1 MPNQAKVH
9 IKCFNWQKNDITA
22 LFLEK
27 NVYSACFQAKRDYE
41 LVYFLHWRNVF
52 KYYFHGIYAFPPT
65 GETEDKE
72 MFGPHLTM
80 DMYGCNRKKL
90 KDVNFVYSFLDELPN
105 LVGMTKIMPPYTF
118 SYNGVKPEDWGVS
131 GIVLIAE
138 SHISIHTFPEKGYA
152 SVDIFSCKEFDVESG
167 SDIIASKFEAKTY
180 ERNFLMRGRHF
191 PKDIAR
197 SRQIIELERERE
209 GARSLPPEKE

>member
-1 MPNQAKVH
+1 
-9 IKCFNWQKNDITA
+9 
-22 LFLEK
+22 
-27 NVYSACFQAKRDYE
+27 
-41 LVYFLHWRNVF
+41 
-52 KYYFHGIYAFPPT
+52 
-65 GETEDKE
+65 

-80 DMYGCNRKKL
+80 DMYGCNKKKL
-90 KDVNFVYSFLDELPN
+90 KEVNFVYSFLDELPS
-105 LVGMTKIMPPYTF
+105 LIGMTKIMPPYTF
-118 SYNGVKPEDWGVS
+118 SYSGLKPEDWGVS

-152 SVDIFSCKEFDVESG
+152 SVDIFSCKEFDVESA

-191 PKDIAR
+191 PKDVAR

-209 GARSLPPEKE
+209 GAKALPPEKE